1 MGGRQNM
8 KKLTP
13 KKVPPPA
20 WAIRFFRWYCNAHL
34 CEAVLG
40 DMLEL
45 HTRRCSR
52 IGKRKADLLFVWN
65 ALLFL
70 QPFAIRERSNSQH
83 TNHTAMFQNYF
94 KIAWRTMARQKMY
107 TSIKIGGFALGL
119 ATCILIFLFIRHEL
133 SYDKNYADGGRIFR
147 LYKEDRSPAG
157 GKGTAFP
164 ALVASL
170 IKSDFPEVE
179 KAGRLIPYNWFNA
192 GNNLFRKEEQLESTY
207 EEGFAYADQDLLEIL
222 EIPMVYGDRL
232 KALSKPN
239 TILITKRKADKYFPN
254 EDPTGRTIVLNEDKS
269 KIYTIGGV
277 MENFPPNS
285 HLEFDFFLTLTG
297 VEFWPGEQTSWCCW
311 NYNPYI
317 KIRPDA
323 NPVELEKK
331 LISLRDTYLI
341 PYLEKEGNQSV
352 ADVKKYEFFRLQ
364 PVPDIYLK
372 SDGIH
377 DAIRHGDIRYIW
389 LFGAVACFILLLACI
404 NFVNLSTAKSANR
417 AKEVGLRKVVGS
429 VRSYLIKQFLTESIL
444 YSFISFVLAA
454 LLVTLAMPYFNMLAA
469 KTLIIPWTSSWFL
482 PMLLVSAVAIGIVA
496 GIYPSFYLSAF
507 KPIDVLKGKVSR
519 GSKSST
525 LRNAMVV
532 FQFTTSIVLIIGTLI
547 IYRQMN
553 FILNTKI
560 GFDKEQVLLIQGA
573 NTLDKNQITFKNEL
587 LKLPNV
593 ENVTASH
600 YLPVAGTKRDQN
612 AFWHD
617 GKSKEEK
624 PFGAQKWYVD
634 EDYIS
639 TLGIN
644 LLEGRNFNP
653 EIASDSQAV
662 IINQAMAKVLGFKKP
677 VGERIMTRETLTI
690 VGVVEDFHFESMKGK
705 IDPLCFMLGD
715 FGSILS
721 VKVKTKDMKE
731 AIQSITTLWNKFR
744 PYQPMRY
751 TFLDDSYARMYDDV
765 QRMGKI
771 LVSFTVLAV
780 VVACLGLFALSA
792 FMVEQRNKEISI
804 RLVLGASINNILK
817 LLTQNFA
824 ILILISFVI
833 AIPVAWYLMQ
843 RWLADYVYRIDITWD
858 VFAVAGIISIFIAL
872 LTVSYQSV
880 RAALANPAN
889 QLRSE

>member
-13 KKVPPPA
+13 KKDSPPA

-52 IGKRKADLLFVWN
+52 IGKRKADILFVCN

-94 KIAWRTMARQKMY
+94 KIAWRTMVRQKMY

-119 ATCILIFLFIRHEL
+119 ATCIFIFLFIRHEL
-133 SYDKNYADGGRIFR
+133 SYDKNYEDGNRIFR
-147 LYKEDRSPAG
+147 LYNEDRSPTG

-164 ALVASL
+164 ASTASL
-170 IKSDFPEVE
+170 IKNDFPEVE

-192 GNNLFRKEEQLESTY
+192 GNNLFRSEEQLESTY
-207 EEGFAYADQDLLEIL
+207 EEGFAYADQELLEIL
-222 EIPMVYGDRL
+222 GIPMVYGDPL
-232 KALSKPN
+232 QALAKPN
-239 TILITKRKADKYFPN
+239 TIVISKRKADKYFPN
-254 EDPTGRTIVLNEDKS
+254 EDPTGRGIILNDDKS

-277 MENFPPNS
+277 MENFPSNS
-285 HLEFDFFLTLTG
+285 HLQFDFFLTLTG

-323 NPVELEKK
+323 DPAELEKK
-331 LISLRDTYLI
+331 LISLRDTYYI
-341 PYLEKEGNQSV
+341 RYLEEEGNQAV
-352 ADVKKYEFFRLQ
+352 ADIKKYQFFRLQ
-364 PVPDIYLK
+364 RVPDIYLK
-372 SDGIH
+372 SEGIH
-377 DAIRHGDIRYIW
+377 DAIRHGDIRYVW
-389 LFGAVACFILLLACI
+389 LFGGVACFILLLACI

-429 VRSYLIKQFLTESIL
+429 VRSYLVRQFLTESIL
-444 YSFISFVLAA
+444 YSFISFVLAV

-469 KTLIIPWTSSWFL
+469 TTLTIPWATVWFL
-482 PMLLVSAVAIGIVA
+482 PLLLLSSIVIGVIA

-507 KPIDVLKGKVSR
+507 KPIDVLKGSVAR
-519 GSKSST
+519 GSKSSK
-525 LRNAMVV
+525 LRSAMVV
-532 FQFTTSIVLIIGTLI
+532 FQFTTSIILIIGTLI

-553 FILNTKI
+553 FILNTKV

-573 NTLDKNQITFKNEL
+573 NTLDKSQITFKNEL
-587 LKLPNV
+587 LKLSHV

-600 YLPVAGTKRDQN
+600 YLPVGGTKRDQN
-612 AFWHD
+612 QFWHD

-624 PFGAQKWYVD
+624 SIGAQRWFVD
-634 EDYIS
+634 EDYLN
-639 TLGIN
+639 TLGMKLI
-644 LLEGRNFNP
+644 EGRNFMR
-653 EIASDSQAV
+653 EVASDSQAV
-662 IINQAMAKVLGFKKP
+662 IINQAMAKALGFKKP
-677 VGERIMTRETLTI
+677 VGERIMNWETYTI

-705 IDPLCFMLGD
+705 IEPLCFVLGD

-721 VKVKTKDMKE
+721 VKVKTKDMQE
-731 AIQSITTLWNKFR
+731 VIQSVTALWNKFR
-744 PYQPMRY
+744 PHQPIRY
-751 TFLDDSYARMYDDV
+751 SFLDDNYAKMYEDV
-765 QRMGKI
+765 QRMGQI
-771 LVSFTVLAV
+771 LVSFTVLVV

-817 LLTQNFA
+817 LLTQNFV
-824 ILILISFVI
+824 ILVLISFVL
-833 AIPVAWYLMQ
+833 AVPLAWYLMQ
-843 RWLADYVYRIDITWD
+843 KWLEDYVYRTEITWD

-880 RAALANPAN
+880 RAALANPAT